1 MAKSKR
7 KTPVVGIT
15 TAVSEKEDKRIANR
29 AERRINKALLSGTD
43 DVLILKSK
51 REVSNVWSFDKDGK
65 QRIDP
70 QKYPKA
76 MRK

>member
-1 MAKSKR
+1 MARSKR
-7 KTPVVGIT
+7 RTSVVGIT
-15 TAVSEKEDKRIANR
+15 TAVSEKQDKRIANR
-29 AERRINKALLSGTD
+29 AERRINKALLAEDLDGST
-43 DVLILKSK
+43 LKSK
-51 REVSNVWSFDKDGK
+51 RELSNVWAFDKDGK

>member
-1 MAKSKR
+1 MARSKR
-7 KTPVVGIT
+7 RTSVVGIT
-15 TAVSEKEDKRIANR
+15 TAVSEKQDKRIANI
-29 AERRINKALLSGTD
+29 AERRINKALLAEDLDGST
-43 DVLILKSK
+43 LKSK
-51 REVSNVWSFDKDGK
+51 RELSNVWAFDKDGK